1 MLFKH
6 DINGLRAYAVLAV
19 VIFHFNND
27 WLPGGFI
34 GVDVF
39 FVISGYLMTGIIFRN
54 IDLGRFALSN
64 FYLARA
70 NRIIPALSVVCV
82 STLIAGLAFLAPEEL
97 KTLGKHVAYSASFL
111 SNIAYQNE
119 AGYFDVASHDKWLL
133 HTWSLS
139 VEWQFYIIYPL
150 IILLFRKLFGDQ
162 GAKASVLITAVISL
176 ILCVYLSYSPEY
188 DAFYDLSSRAWEM
201 MVGGAA
207 VLFPL
212 RLKQSLSKVTESFGL
227 LIILIS
233 VFLLNENDTWPG
245 LYTLAP
251 VTGAWLVITANQ
263 QKSFITN
270 NLVIQNLGSW
280 SYSIYLWHW
289 PLFVIWKTMGMTST
303 AWLLTGIAL
312 SILFGYLSYILI
324 EQKIRFN
331 KQASGIKLATHPTV
345 IIMVL
350 TTALGL
356 FIESSNGFPNRFS
369 TSIRDTFLAV
379 QPSPLREQ
387 CHSKI
392 KHPIAPENACTYLG
406 DNITWA
412 VLGDSHAI
420 ELSYALA
427 EILKEKNVG
436 VRHYSFSGC
445 APSYKQD
452 KGFNKCTDW
461 LNLAVEDLN
470 KREDIDSVLINFRYI
485 RAFYGAGGS
494 SDNNAKSQITE
505 AQRMKM
511 FWSLKEMIRDI
522 ASTKQHVYVMLP
534 IPDLTKRMP
543 NILSNNYKIGQ
554 MKFSDIEGQ
563 SRAYFMNRSQPLFN
577 FFAET
582 PFANNVTLIDP
593 TEIFCDEKTCYAL
606 RNEVPLYFDDDHP
619 SIAAAKLMLEPI
631 VKMIKKDEQQ
641 TNN

>member
-1 MLFKH
+1 MLFKY

-19 VIFHFNND
+19 VIFHFNKD

-54 IDLGRFALSN
+54 IDLGRFTLSN

-82 STLIAGLAFLAPEEL
+82 STLIAGLALLAPEEL
-97 KTLGKHVAYSASFL
+97 KTLGKHIAYSASFL

-162 GAKASVLITAVISL
+162 GAKTSVLITAVISL
-176 ILCVYLSYSPEY
+176 ILCVYLSYSAEF

-201 MVGGAA
+201 MAGGAA
-207 VLFPL
+207 ILFPL
-212 RLKQSLSKVTESFGL
+212 QLKQSLCKVTESFGL
-227 LIILIS
+227 LLILMS
-233 VFLLNENDTWPG
+233 AFLLNENDTWPG

-270 NLVIQNLGSW
+270 NLVIQKLGSW

-289 PLFVIWKTMGMTST
+289 PIFVIWKTIGMTST
-303 AWLLTGIAL
+303 TWLLTGVTL
-312 SILFGYLSYILI
+312 SILLGYLSYTLI
-324 EQKIRFN
+324 EQKIRFD
-331 KQASGIKLATHPTV
+331 KHAKGMKLAAHPTV
-345 IIMVL
+345 IITVL
-350 TTALGL
+350 TTTLGL
-356 FIESSNGFPNRFS
+356 CIESSNGFPNRFPS
-369 TSIRDTFLAV
+369 SVRDTFLAV
-379 QPSPLREQ
+379 KPSPLREQ

-392 KHPIAPENACTYLG
+392 KYPIAPKDACTYLG

-412 VLGDSHAI
+412 TLGDSHVI

-427 EILKEKNVG
+427 ESLKEKNEG

-445 APSYKQD
+445 VPSYKQEN
-452 KGFNKCTDW
+452 GFNKCTKW

-470 KREDIDSVLINFRYI
+470 KRESIDSVLINFRYI
-485 RAFYGAGGS
+485 RAFYGTGVPS
-494 SDNNAKSQITE
+494 SNSAKPKTSE
-505 AQRMKM
+505 AQRIQML
-511 FWSLKEMIRDI
+511 WSLKEMIRDI

-534 IPDLTKRMP
+534 IPDLTERMP
-543 NILSNNYKIGQ
+543 NILSNNYKIGEL
-554 MKFSDIEGQ
+554 KFNDIKGE
-563 SRAYFMNRSQPLFN
+563 SRAYFLNRSQPLFN

-582 PFANNVTLIDP
+582 TFADNVTLIDP
-593 TEIFCDEKTCYAL
+593 TGVFCDEKTCYAV

-619 SIAAAKLMLEPI
+619 SIAAAKLMLAPI
-631 VKMIKKDEQQ
+631 IK
-641 TNN
+641 TINNEDKIF

>member
-19 VIFHFNND
+19 VIFHFNKD

-70 NRIIPALSVVCV
+70 NRIIPALSIVCI
-82 STLIAGLAFLAPEEL
+82 STLIAGLALLAPEEL
-97 KTLGKHVAYSASFL
+97 KTLGKHIAYSASFL
-111 SNIAYQNE
+111 SNIAYQSE

-150 IILLFRKLFGDQ
+150 IILLFKKFFGDQ

-176 ILCVYLSYSPEY
+176 ILCVYLSYSAES

-201 MVGGAA
+201 MAGGAA
-207 VLFPL
+207 ILFPIQ
-212 RLKQSLSKVTESFGL
+212 LKQSLSKFTESSGL
-227 LIILIS
+227 LIILMS
-233 VFLLNENDTWPG
+233 VFLLNENVTWPG

-251 VTGAWLVITANQ
+251 VAGAWLVITANQ

-270 NLVIQNLGSW
+270 NLVIQKLGSW

-289 PLFVIWKTMGMTST
+289 PIFVICKTMGMSST
-303 AWLLTGIAL
+303 TWLLTGIVL
-312 SILFGYLSYILI
+312 SILFGYLSYTLI
-324 EQKIRFN
+324 EQKIRFD
-331 KQASGIKLATHPTV
+331 KHAKGIKLATHPTV
-345 IIMVL
+345 IIMAL
-350 TTALGL
+350 TTTLGL
-356 FIESSNGFPNRFS
+356 CIESSNGFPNRFPPAV
-369 TSIRDTFLAV
+369 RDTFLAV
-379 QPSPLREQ
+379 QPSPFREQ
-387 CHSKI
+387 CHSKV
-392 KHPIAPENACTYLG
+392 KYPIAPKDACTYLG

-412 VLGDSHAI
+412 ALGDSHAI

-427 EILKEKNVG
+427 EILKEKNEG

-445 APSYKQD
+445 VPSYKQN
-452 KGFNKCTDW
+452 KEFNKCTEW

-470 KREDIDSVLINFRYI
+470 KRVEINSVLINFRYI
-485 RAFYGAGGS
+485 RAFFGTGES
-494 SDNNAKSQITE
+494 SDNNAKPQITE
-505 AQRMKM
+505 TQRMKM

-522 ASTKQHVYVMLP
+522 ASAKQHVYVMLP
-534 IPDLTKRMP
+534 IPDLTERMP

-554 MKFSDIEGQ
+554 LRFNDIKGQ
-563 SRAYFMNRSQPLFN
+563 SRAYFLNRSQPLFD

-582 PFANNVTLIDP
+582 TFADNVTLIDP
-593 TEIFCDEKTCYAL
+593 TDVFCNEKTCYAV
-606 RNEVPLYFDDDHP
+606 RNELPLYFDDDHP
-619 SIAAAKLMLEPI
+619 SIAAAKLMLAPI
-631 VKMIKKDEQQ
+631 AKMIKNDEPL
-641 TNN
+641 TYN